1 MITGSRRF
9 VAPVVGV
16 VVLVVVGVATYLLLA
31 PRQSGDIAV
40 PANDATPEQVVTA
53 YLDALNAHD
62 CDTAEA
68 VTTDDATDSAE
79 SWCRKVTSL
88 TNVDV
93 RDHLTERPEF
103 SGRSAP
109 DEVATVPVTFDLDW
123 RIFHGDV
130 SMPEGPT
137 TWGYRLV
144 RDSPDSPW
152 RIFDQGNG

>member
-1 MITGSRRF
+1 MITVSRRF

-31 PRQSGDIAV
+31 PRQSGDVAV

-68 VTTDDATDSAE
+68 VMTSDAKDSAT
-79 SWCRKVTSL
+79 SWCRQVASL
-88 TNVDV
+88 TDVDV
-93 RDHLTERPEF
+93 RDHFTERPEF

-109 DEVATVPVTFDLDW
+109 EEVVNVPVTFDLDW
-123 RIFHGDV
+123 RLFHGDV
-130 SMPEGPT
+130 SMPGGTT

-144 RDSPDSPW
+144 RDSSDTPW